1 MTHTHLR
8 VATLLLGIG
17 ACNSVLAEP
26 RSPILGD
33 PTQTLPSIA
42 PARPPQS
49 NVSVQVERP
58 DSALQ
63 NLLTSKLT
71 PQRFQIEG
79 VKAIPFAE
87 IAAKFAPLAGKEIT
101 VGQLLAV
108 ANEVTQMYQQR
119 GFPLSFAFV
128 PTQSFENGNV
138 LVTVVEGHV
147 STITIRGEAGPA
159 EGRLRAIAEQLM
171 QDQPLRRETFEH
183 YVNVLALQP
192 GMQVAATVQPPQT
205 TDGACEM
212 VLEVKRKPFTFGM
225 GLDYKDPSVR
235 GIFTATTNSLTPL
248 GEQISVSA
256 LAPRGPDHE
265 EYYVASYGQPIGTEG
280 MMARLSASHYRGVP
294 QNGTLAQIGFDT
306 RYVNDTKRLGGTLS
320 YPVILNNAHS
330 LTATGGLY
338 ANDQFE
344 RYTQSGTGSQ
354 IALTTHVRVLSAEL
368 AYVQRQEGQTRSA
381 TLGVY
386 KGMNALGASRENNV
400 NDLDFVRS
408 RLVVSQATDLPW
420 GFGVAVS
427 AAGQYSGQR
436 LASSEQIS
444 FGGRFFGLGYPAG
457 EVAGDK
463 GWGASAEINRLF
475 TPGLTYLKTVQPYV
489 LTDMAR
495 VYSNSL
501 SLVHRTLQSVAIGLR
516 FSDRRYYTLDVSV
529 AQPVGDKPTNAARRS
544 PRLNATY
551 SYQFE

>member
-1 MTHTHLR
+1 MTHTRLR
-8 VATLLLGIG
+8 AAALALGLAACHG
-17 ACNSVLAEP
+17 AGAEP
-26 RSPILGD
+26 RSPVQGD

-42 PARPPQS
+42 PARPPES
-49 NVSVQVERP
+49 KVTVQVERP

-63 NLLTSKLT
+63 NLLSSKLT

-87 IAAKFAPLAGKEIT
+87 IAAKFSPLAGKEIT
-101 VGQLLAV
+101 VAQLLETAK
-108 ANEVTQMYQQR
+108 EVTDMYQQR
-119 GFPLSFAFV
+119 GYPLSFAFV
-128 PTQSFENGNV
+128 PAQSFENGNV
-138 LVTVVEGHV
+138 IVTVVEGHV
-147 STITIRGEAGPA
+147 ATVTVRGEAGPVEA
-159 EGRLRAIAEQLM
+159 RLRAIADKLKE
-171 QDQPLRRETFEH
+171 DTPLRRETFEH
-183 YVNVLALQP
+183 YVNVLAQQP
-192 GMQVAATVQPPQT
+192 GVQVAATVQPPQT

-212 VLEVKRKPFTFGM
+212 VLDVKRKPFTFGTA
-225 GLDYKDPSVR
+225 LDYRSPGIR
-235 GIFTATTNSLTPL
+235 GVVTATTNGLTPL
-248 GEQISVSA
+248 GEQLSVSA
-256 LAPRGPDHE
+256 LVPKGPDHE

-280 MMARLSASHYRGVP
+280 MIARLSASHYRGVP
-294 QNGTLAQIGFDT
+294 ENGTLEQLGFNS

-330 LTATGGLY
+330 LTATGGVY

-344 RYTQSGTGSQ
+344 RYTQAGTDRQ

-368 AYVQRQEGQTRSA
+368 SYVQRQEGQTRSA

-386 KGMNALGASRENNV
+386 KGIDALGALRENNV
-400 NDLDFVRS
+400 NDLSFLRT
-408 RLVVSQATDLPW
+408 RLIASQATDLPL

-427 AAGQYSGQR
+427 AAGQYSAQR

-444 FGGRFFGLGYPAG
+444 FGGRFFGLGYPPG

-475 TPGLTYLKTVQPYV
+475 TPGLTYLKTIQPYV
-489 LTDMAR
+489 WFDMAR
-495 VYSNSL
+495 VYSNSV
-501 SLVHRTLQSVAIGLR
+501 SLVHRTLSSVAIGLR
-516 FSDRRYYTLDVSV
+516 FSDRRYYSLDLSV
-529 AQPVGDKPTNAARRS
+529 AQPVGDKPVNAARRS